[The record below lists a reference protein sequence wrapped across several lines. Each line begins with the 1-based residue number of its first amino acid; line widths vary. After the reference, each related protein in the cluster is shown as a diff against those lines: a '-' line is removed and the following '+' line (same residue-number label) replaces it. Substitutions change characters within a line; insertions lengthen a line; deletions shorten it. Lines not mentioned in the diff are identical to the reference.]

1 MVEAGNLDSVDVEA
15 VDKGLDVDTLADMV
29 ALLASSLYQC
39 VE

>member
-1 MVEAGNLDSVDVEA
+1 MVEVGSLDNVDVEA

-29 ALLASSLYQC
+29 ALLALSLYRC